1 MNSRQCYVQKVP
13 SVSEYF
19 TIAFGSFR
27 QFSGGY
33 PTKFYTGRLGPE
45 GQPVSLLY
53 IIFDRKGPPFVY
65 PLLTVGTPFRNL
77 VSKVAPLLTSV
88 NALPLKYCMKIT
100 QNQEIFSTFSQL

>member
-13 SVSEYF
+13 FVSEYF

-65 PLLTVGTPFRNL
+65 LLLTVGTPFTYQ
-77 VSKVAPLLTSV
+77 VTKVAPLLTYA
-88 NALPLKYCMKIT
+88 NAL
-100 QNQEIFSTFSQL
+100 Q